1 MNSTAII
8 VRLLAGVLL
17 GIFFYSALWFTVRSL
32 PRSRHPV
39 LLTLGSFWGRTLTV
53 LTAFLFLMQGRWE
66 YAAACLVG
74 FIAGRLTVS
83 KMLHPKP
90 FTAGSAENA
99 GGAGKTRETGQAGAV
114 LKTNQRKSAAKCS

>member
-74 FIAGRLTVS
+74 FMAGRLVVS
-83 KMLHPKP
+83 RMVQSKA
-90 FTAGSAENA
+90 FTAGSAEIA
-99 GGAGKTRETGQAGAV
+99 GGAE
-114 LKTNQRKSAAKCS
+114 KSRQEQS